1 MITVKSVVERTKMNN
16 DKDLELTVRA
26 NISVNIETRIMA
38 PPNLSDQDLDDFI
51 YQKIHE
57 ELLPKVKNGLK
68 INFSSLAIE
77 VECFDYGRQDG
88 YNVQ

>member
-1 MITVKSVVERTKMNN
+1 MNN

-26 NISVNIETRIMA
+26 NISVNIKTRILV

-51 YQKIHE
+51 YQKIHD

-68 INFSSLAIE
+68 ISFSSLVIE
-77 VECFDYGRQDG
+77 VEGFDYG
-88 YNVQ
+88 V

>member
-1 MITVKSVVERTKMNN
+1 MNN

-26 NISVNIETRIMA
+26 NISVNIETRILV

-51 YQKIHE
+51 YQKIHD

-68 INFSSLAIE
+68 ISFSSLAIE
-77 VECFDYGRQDG
+77 VEGFDYG
-88 YNVQ
+88 V

>member
-1 MITVKSVVERTKMNN
+1 MNN

-26 NISVNIETRIMA
+26 NISVNIETRILV

-51 YQKIHE
+51 YQKIHD

-68 INFSSLAIE
+68 ISFSSLVIE
-77 VECFDYGRQDG
+77 VEGFDYG
-88 YNVQ
+88 V